1 MAFVAINSNPTYR
14 STASLQAFDAQERMG
29 QVPNWRFLTGS
40 SSELRRVWDAYGVV
54 VTSLGAG
61 GMVSHAEPI
70 FIIRPNGQ
78 LAATWAAS
86 LGEQSTSV
94 LGRSTTALVVSQVRA
109 TS

>member
-1 MAFVAINSNPTYR
+1 MREPDVGQR
-14 STASLQAFDAQERMG
+14 RMG
-29 QVPNWRFLTGS
+29 TVEHAQLGGFIGCDVGDQFGANRFPARARPGEAVLDHPLAEG
-40 SSELRRVWDAYGVV
+40 
-54 VTSLGAG
+54 LGHHG